1 MKNRNRG
8 RVFSLLT
15 GVRSLKRAGFCV
27 RYLPSRIRFAGL
39 LMAVAALDVWKTLSR
54 KDLFLVFSGLF
65 LMLTLTVPVQA
76 YWRGLPFMLGQGIF
90 LHLAGIL
97 IPLLLL
103 GIVWRFIRRKLY
115 FEAAFVFLS
124 ALFFYA
130 PVYVSAVGMFLLL
143 PWILWRNVS
152 AEIAG
157 KRPDKVDSTI

>member
-1 MKNRNRG
+1 
-8 RVFSLLT
+8 
-15 GVRSLKRAGFCV
+15 
-27 RYLPSRIRFAGL
+27 
-39 LMAVAALDVWKTLSR
+39 
-54 KDLFLVFSGLF
+54 
-65 LMLTLTVPVQA
+65 MLTLTVPVQA